1 MRNFDALSSQL
12 PHLSFL
18 VLFTPALLRYKYQIK
33 NYICKVYNVV
43 LSIPVQWLQP
53 SSKLTYTSP

>member
-12 PHLSFL
+12 PHLFFL

-43 LSIPVQWLQP
+43 LSIPVQ
-53 SSKLTYTSP
+53 